1 MSVNGLTLGL
11 TKPLCNGLGGGVARR
26 GSSAPTYPATG
37 LLQLLEPS
45 GVNLPTG
52 WTATTGPSC
61 TVGGGTAT
69 NTANGVT
76 LASGWL
82 LHSAVTLPANT
93 PLTVVAA
100 VYRVG
105 SAPNHAIIAGSTT
118 GSGKP
123 WLGQIFGG
131 DQFYMATDPSSWANF
146 ALAAT
151 GNVLIRIRRDASN
164 VWYAAWTGQSEIVIA
179 GYITN
184 DEVSNFTT
192 VGALSGAGLYSA
204 DTTAFKARAISS
216 TDLVTD
222 GTWADAAAWFL
233 NKTGMAL

>member
-1 MSVNGLTLGL
+1 MLA
-11 TKPLCNGLGGGVARR
+11 GGSA
-26 GSSAPTYPATG
+26 APTYPTTG
-37 LLQLLEPS
+37 LQQLLEPS

-52 WTATTGPSC
+52 WTATVGPNC

-93 PLTVVAA
+93 PLTIAA
-100 VYRVG
+100 AIYRAA
-105 SAPNHAIIAGSTT
+105 SAPNGVIVAGSTS

-123 WLGQIFGG
+123 WQGQIFGG
-131 DQFYMATDPSSWANF
+131 DDFYLASDASSWANF
-146 ALAAT
+146 SLPAT
-151 GNVLIRIRRDASN
+151 GNVLIRIRRDVTN
-164 VWYAAWTGQSEIVIA
+164 VWHAAWTGQADYAFA
-179 GYITN
+179 GGVTN

-192 VGALSGAGLYSA
+192 VGALAGLSLFSA

-216 TDLVTD
+216 TDLVAD

-233 NKTGMAL
+233 AKTGMSL

>member
-1 MSVNGLTLGL
+1 MGAYI
-11 TKPLCNGLGGGVARR
+11 LGGGLFAG
-26 GSSAPTYPATG
+26 GSAAPTYPTTG

-52 WTATTGPSC
+52 WTATVGPNC

-93 PLTVVAA
+93 PFTIAAA
-100 VYRVG
+100 VYRAA
-105 SAPNHAIIAGSTT
+105 SAPNGAIVAGSTT

-123 WLGQIFGG
+123 WAGQIFGG
-131 DQFYMATDPSSWANF
+131 DIFYLATDATSFSNF
-146 ALAAT
+146 TSTTT
-151 GNVLIRIRRDASN
+151 GNVLFRVRRDSSN
-164 VWYAAWTGQSEIVIA
+164 YWYAAWTGQAEINLSTFAVL
-179 GYITN
+179 
-184 DEVSNFTT
+184 DEVLSFTT
-192 VGALSGAGLYSA
+192 VGALSGISLFSA
-204 DTTAFKARAISS
+204 DTTGFKARAISS

-233 NKTGMAL
+233 AKTGMSL